1 MTSLGVFLR
10 KKRRDDGEVF
20 FWLQSGRMFSFFR
33 IEGENFFWKTV
44 AHFFIFIFCMLIV
57 FKISCDGGN
66 GGKF

>member
-1 MTSLGVFLR
+1 MTER
-10 KKRRDDGEVF
+10 
-20 FWLQSGRMFSFFR
+20 SFFGFKA
-33 IEGENFFWKTV
+33 EGCFLFSGSRERFFFGKTV